1 MIISILNNVL
11 NEINKNQKEY
21 RQMNV
26 HEPLFKIKTPYVYNE
41 FAGYVYF
48 EILNN
53 SDNRA
58 NNLQVILLI
67 DDQELF
73 EQSNVSI
80 REEKIESQMIDIITL
95 DSIDVL
101 KPNESVIIPYYF
113 APILN
118 YKGIKIS
125 NIHKLNFKM
134 KLSYQSL
141 YDRKDIS
148 IIQYLQMS
156 ISKATKED
164 IKKTHKLMNE
174 ALNNK
179 QSEQEINKLMEK
191 IDNLEETDV
200 FYKIKTD
207 NSIFRKKNISG
218 LSILMVIVS
227 VIILLYIFF

>member
-1 MIISILNNVL
+1 ML
-11 NEINKNQKEY
+11 NEVSKSQKEY

-26 HEPLFKIKTPYVYNE
+26 HEPLFKIKTPYVYDQ
-41 FAGYVYF
+41 FFGYIFF

-58 NNLQVILLI
+58 NNLQVDLLI
-67 DDQELF
+67 EDQELI
-73 EQSNVSI
+73 EQNNVSI
-80 REEKIESQMIDIITL
+80 RQEKMKSQMIDILTL

-125 NIHKLNFKM
+125 NLPKLNFKIR
-134 KLSYQSL
+134 LSYQSL
-141 YDRKDIS
+141 YDRKDIL
-148 IIQYLQMS
+148 IIQCLQMS
-156 ISKATKED
+156 ISRATKED
-164 IKKTHKLMNE
+164 IKKTYKLKSE
-174 ALNNK
+174 ALHNK
-179 QSEQEINKLMEK
+179 QSELEINKLMEQ
-191 IDNLEETDV
+191 IDNLEETDT

-218 LSILMVIVS
+218 LSILTFIVS
-227 VIILLYIFF
+227 VIILLYIFFI